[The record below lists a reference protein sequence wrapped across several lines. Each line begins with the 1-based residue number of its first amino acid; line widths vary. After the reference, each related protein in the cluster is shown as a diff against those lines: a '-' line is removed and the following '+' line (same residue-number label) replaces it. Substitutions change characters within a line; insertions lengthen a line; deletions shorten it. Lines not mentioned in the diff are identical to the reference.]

1 MTDTAAPRPPDGWP
15 TAPSGSGLPR
25 VGFPEMNRPASQ
37 DHRFSHAT
45 MIVFLAAGL
54 AILALI
60 LVVTALVSQPPTP
73 PVCPPLTCQSPPIR
87 NPMIGGTSAVTG
99 TPVEHGQLYTNSQGF
114 TVRYYTPFG
123 IMPQVSS
130 AADGIT
136 LTYDFASQYGG
147 TSQLAVIGAPA
158 GNTTDVGL
166 VQSIIGQIAPNAQ
179 LAYQLPGA
187 LVGYQLGVGGAYDVQ
202 EASSSGSTYTDRV
215 IVMAAIVNGF
225 GITVIAAGQL
235 LAPVTDTSPF
245 WNGHASPA
253 NLNIAYGADETVNSI
268 RFPS

>member
-1 MTDTAAPRPPDGWP
+1 MTDTSAPRPPDGWP
-15 TAPSGSGLPR
+15 TAPPGSDLPR
-25 VGFPEMNRPASQ
+25 VGFPEMSRPASPG
-37 DHRFSHAT
+37 HRFSHAT

-54 AILALI
+54 AILAVI
-60 LVVTALVSQPPTP
+60 LVVAALLSQPPTP

-87 NPMIGGTSAVTG
+87 NPMIGGSSAVTG

-114 TVRYYTPFG
+114 TVRYYSPFG
-123 IMPQVSS
+123 ITPQAST

-158 GNTTDVGL
+158 GNTTNVGL

-187 LVGYQLGVGGAYDVQ
+187 LVGYQLGVGGAL
-202 EASSSGSTYTDRV
+202 SL
-215 IVMAAIVNGF
+215 IHI
-225 GITVIAAGQL
+225 
-235 LAPVTDTSPF
+235 
-245 WNGHASPA
+245 
-253 NLNIAYGADETVNSI
+253 
-268 RFPS
+268 